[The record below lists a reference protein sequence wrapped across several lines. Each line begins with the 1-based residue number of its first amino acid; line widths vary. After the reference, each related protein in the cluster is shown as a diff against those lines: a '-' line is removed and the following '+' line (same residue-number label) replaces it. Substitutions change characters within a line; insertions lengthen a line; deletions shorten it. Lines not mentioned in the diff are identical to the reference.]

1 MADKKKVSFLG
12 TSAEQHKAPRSFS
25 RNVSEISPSSTG
37 MYERYSDTGKEAREG
52 LAASVGQG
60 LNFAASTYTGFQA
73 TKAEQAAE
81 QISSVAQAENMGA
94 LRPEDIEELARTD
107 NLFKKYAAARRQGAM
122 TNSAANIAV
131 EAEIKRLSNTFPM
144 LGPQVKQA
152 ASRRLGFDPT
162 GAQYKF
168 RINPYPSGKQ
178 SLTPVQQIVQ
188 NSQQLATQLGAD
200 PQEMTD
206 AMLQNYYLKQTNLLR
221 KQSQQ
226 AGTQQATDVVNGA
239 LDSAQDSILDST
251 MHMVQIAS
259 QQDGI
264 ISDKDMQK
272 WTMQINVEK

>member
-1 MADKKKVSFLG
+1 
-12 TSAEQHKAPRSFS
+12 
-25 RNVSEISPSSTG
+25 
-37 MYERYSDTGKEAREG
+37 
-52 LAASVGQG
+52 
-60 LNFAASTYTGFQA
+60 
-73 TKAEQAAE
+73 
-81 QISSVAQAENMGA
+81 AQAENMVA

-122 TNSAANIAV
+122 TSSAANIAV

-168 RINPYPSGKQ
+168 RVNPYPSGKQ

-272 WTMQINVEK
+272 WTMQINVEKQQAVRQLQNQLSHTDLTSKQRADAVDRLQSKYDDQVTLLNMYKGSKTLQEREQ